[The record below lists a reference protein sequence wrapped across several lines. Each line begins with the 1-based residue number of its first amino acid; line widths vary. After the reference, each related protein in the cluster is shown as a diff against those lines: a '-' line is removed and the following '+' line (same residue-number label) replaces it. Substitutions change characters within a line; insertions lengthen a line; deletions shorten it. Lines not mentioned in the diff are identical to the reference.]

1 MITNNIAD
9 ILNALLKGE
18 VVGLPTETVYGLA
31 ANAFN
36 EEAIEKIYS
45 LKKRPIS
52 NPLILHTHSIKEVEK
67 YTHSNSNK
75 ILEIAKAYWPG
86 PLTVLLEKK
95 ESIPNIVTAGSKYV
109 AFRIPS
115 HPLFLEVL
123 QNVSYPIAAPSA
135 NPYQK
140 ISPTSANHVFE
151 YFGENIS
158 YILDGGNCNFGI
170 ESTIIGMENEE
181 LIIYRQGAIT
191 YEQLKKKHKNIRF
204 NEIETTKIITSGM
217 SKKHYA
223 PNTKVILVDSIET
236 YIQNNKDLKIGVL
249 EFGKLDINTIA
260 KNYYQKLNE
269 LDKAGYDVIVAK
281 KFKNSGIGRALNDK
295 IERAIN
301 F

>member
-1 MITNNIAD
+1 
-9 ILNALLKGE
+9 
-18 VVGLPTETVYGLA
+18 
-31 ANAFN
+31 
-36 EEAIEKIYS
+36 
-45 LKKRPIS
+45 
-52 NPLILHTHSIKEVEK
+52 
-67 YTHSNSNK
+67 
-75 ILEIAKAYWPG
+75 
-86 PLTVLLEKK
+86 
-95 ESIPNIVTAGSKYV
+95 
-109 AFRIPS
+109 
-115 HPLFLEVL
+115 
-123 QNVSYPIAAPSA
+123 
-135 NPYQK
+135 
-140 ISPTSANHVFE
+140 
-151 YFGENIS
+151 
-158 YILDGGNCNFGI
+158 
-170 ESTIIGMENEE
+170 MENEE